1 MRHSFFFL
9 FWLRL
14 CSFIQKSLE
23 ATVALLEK
31 SKEEYVKM
39 IESNDLCLEELS
51 RVKALQAE
59 KLESFKATTQ
69 KLQSSLALELQR

>member
-1 MRHSFFFL
+1 M
-9 FWLRL
+9 
-14 CSFIQKSLE
+14 
-23 ATVALLEK
+23 EK

-59 KLESFKATTQ
+59 KLEAFQATAQ
-69 KLQSSLALELQR
+69 ELRSSLALELQR

>member
-1 MRHSFFFL
+1 M
-9 FWLRL
+9 
-14 CSFIQKSLE
+14 QQSLE

-59 KLESFKATTQ
+59 KLEGFHATTQ
-69 KLQSSLALELQR
+69 ELQSSLALELHR